1 MRRTPRRVDRQLKAT
16 RRTRRAPL
24 HLSLPVGLAAGQRPL
39 KPPWRGSNPR
49 PGTKTIPL
57 TLTAGERALNAWVL
71 VRIEERE
78 RRSGRTWWPWCS
90 GSAWCAVNAS
100 VPDRNRPVTQRNK
113 RAVFWEG
120 VGLQIRRARFDPST
134 TRERRV
140 PPNGW
145 QQGPNPWGIAKA
157 YGVRFVHPPP
167 SGAFD
172 FRRGRLPFKQE
183 RRDRHPYA
191 PLRRF
196 RLARPRTLGSQP

>member
-1 MRRTPRRVDRQLKAT
+1 M
-16 RRTRRAPL
+16 
-24 HLSLPVGLAAGQRPL
+24 

-57 TLTAGERALNAWVL
+57 TPTAGERALNAWVL

-78 RRSGRTWWPWCS
+78 RRSGCTWWPWCS

-113 RAVFWEG
+113 LALGKGVPLGRRDALQATRGGFNSLCLHDWVVFWEG

-140 PPNGW
+140 PLNGW

-157 YGVRFVHPPP
+157 YGVRFVHPLP

-191 PLRRF
+191 PPRRF